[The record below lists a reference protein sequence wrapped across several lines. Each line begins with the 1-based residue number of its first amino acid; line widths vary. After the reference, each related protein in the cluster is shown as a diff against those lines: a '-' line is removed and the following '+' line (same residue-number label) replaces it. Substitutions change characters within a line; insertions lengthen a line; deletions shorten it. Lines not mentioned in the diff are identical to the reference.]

1 MQELIGQ
8 NTVGGRQYGGFG
20 EYNGQTTVIP
30 SWMDTEKFEETVN
43 LVVSVYSDDLLN
55 GQIPEWKYGETTG
68 NFKLSSDKESIF
80 NREGDQPYLWVIDD
94 GVYVVSFNQPWNNT
108 DPQYIGT
115 STGGNNGYFVLD
127 LNLVKDKILTLQ
139 K

>member
-1 MQELIGQ
+1 
-8 NTVGGRQYGGFG
+8 
-20 EYNGQTTVIP
+20 
-30 SWMDTEKFEETVN
+30 MDTEKFEETVN
-43 LVVSVYSDDLLN
+43 TVISVYDDVLLN
-55 GQIPEWKYGETTG
+55 GQIPEWKYGESSG
-68 NFKLSSDKESIF
+68 NFKLSGDKESIF

-115 STGGNNGYFVLD
+115 STGGNNGYFVLN

-139 K
+139 Q